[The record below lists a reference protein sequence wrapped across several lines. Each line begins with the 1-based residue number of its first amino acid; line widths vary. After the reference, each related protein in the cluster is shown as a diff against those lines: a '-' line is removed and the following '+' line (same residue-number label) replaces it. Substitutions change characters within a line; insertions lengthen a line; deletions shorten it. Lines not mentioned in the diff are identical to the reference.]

1 MRPLRITMKG
11 FGTFRERTDIDLA
24 DVDLVALVGPT
35 GSGKSTIIDAIT
47 FALYGTVARY
57 EDNRLVAP
65 VINQTSNEARVA
77 LDFELDGQ
85 VLTAARVVRR
95 TTGGG
100 ATTREARL
108 EQGDNVL
115 ADDATSMSQEVEGI
129 LGLDVEQF
137 NRTVVLPQGKFAT
150 FLHDK
155 PKDRQ
160 ATLVRLLGVEL
171 YQRIGQAARRRATRA
186 GNQVDALRPD
196 FDREAR
202 ELIDERRAAI
212 ESRIQELDSAHGR
225 FKADRLK
232 ITALDTELRDLKAYI
247 EVLDGQLDRMGTIEK
262 PDGLTE
268 LADQIT
274 KASEARIKAEEKRRE
289 LSATRLAFREALE
302 NGPEEAI
309 VKLGLE
315 KHSKLAQRSLD
326 HAAVVARHGQATRTH
341 ESAKKVADQAR
352 TRQGELEG
360 LLQQARESERSAQ
373 AALASGVTTR
383 QVEAWAAAHA
393 RHEASAKDAGQ
404 ATLAARSAEE
414 SVHPLLVVFE
424 DAHSAAQKS
433 SDRLAELRRRAG
445 VLGLVDLLRV
455 GSACPLCSQEVH
467 ELPVHDLDVH
477 LEQAQ
482 TDHELAQSRCAEAKR
497 AYEDAERERIT
508 AGAAA
513 SAALKSLA
521 DREAEIAS
529 IPQTEEL
536 DALRSE
542 AEGLSKAVARAE
554 EATRDA
560 NIAAIQHRE
569 SSAYSDALRVEQ
581 DAEQQ
586 VAGLA
591 ASKELLSS
599 QLELLRSEIASIP
612 GKDELEAQLEEANRL
627 KEDLDVAESA
637 SSEADSAY
645 EKAKSEFEKVKG
657 RRDQAIRYLLES
669 RDRIA
674 AFGPPALE
682 PSDPATGWEVL
693 EGWIRDELRIA
704 RDERETADAKRS
716 AKSTRRDEI
725 VGALRERCAAVFGGS
740 DPRASVDDLGE
751 MLATN
756 RATSDAEL
764 KDFDR
769 RRSKHEEQRER
780 IRALEEQKVVAE
792 RLGRLLRANMFERW
806 LLEATL
812 EQLVARATGRLYEL
826 SGGQYSLTSDD
837 KSNFAVR
844 DHTNADEVRSARTL
858 SGGETFLASLS
869 LALAVA
875 DATAE
880 LAPEGAP
887 RMESIFLDEGF
898 GTLDP
903 HTLDTVATAV
913 EELGTTGRFV
923 GIVTHIRELADRMPV
938 RLEVTKTGGSAS
950 VERIET

>member
-1 MRPLRITMKG
+1 MRPLRISMKG
-11 FGTFRERTDIDLA
+11 FGAFRERTDIDLA

-85 VLTAARVVRR
+85 VLTAARIVRR
-95 TTGGG
+95 TSSGG
-100 ATTREARL
+100 ATTKEARL
-108 EQGDNVL
+108 ERGGNVL
-115 ADDATSMSQEVEGI
+115 AGDATSMSQEVEGL

-155 PKDRQ
+155 PGDRQ
-160 ATLVRLLGVEL
+160 DTLVRLLGMEL
-171 YQRIGQAARRRATRA
+171 YGRIGRAARQRAAQAR
-186 GNQVDALRPD
+186 NHVEALRPD
-196 FDREAR
+196 FERETGELTDR
-202 ELIDERRAAI
+202 RRAAI
-212 ESRIQELDSAHGR
+212 ESRIQELDSAHSR
-225 FKADRLK
+225 LKADRTT
-232 ITALDTELRDLKAYI
+232 ITALDTELRDLKAQI
-247 EVLDGQLDRMGTIEK
+247 QRLDGQLDRMGTIEK
-262 PDGLTE
+262 PDGLAE
-268 LADQIT
+268 LSDQIT
-274 KASEARIKAEEKRRE
+274 TATEARIKAEEKRRE
-289 LSATRLAFREALE
+289 TSARRLASKQALE

-315 KHSKLAQRSLD
+315 KHAGLEQRDSQ
-326 HAAVVARHGQATRTH
+326 HAEVVAQHEAATRTH
-341 ESAKKVADQAR
+341 ESAKKTADRARAKQA
-352 TRQGELEG
+352 ELEG
-360 LLQQARESERSAQ
+360 SLEQARESEKSAQ

-383 QVEAWAAAHA
+383 QVEAWAEAHG
-393 RHEASAKDAGQ
+393 RHDASAKEACR

-414 SVHPLLVVFE
+414 SVRPLLVAFE
-424 DAHSAAQKS
+424 DARAAAEKS
-433 SDRLAELRRRAG
+433 SGRLAELRRRAG
-445 VLGLVDLLRV
+445 VLGLADLLEV

-482 TDHELAQSRCAEAKR
+482 TDNELTQSRCVEAKQ
-497 AYEDAERERIT
+497 AYESAEKERIK
-508 AGAAA
+508 AGAAV

-521 DREAEIAS
+521 DREAEVAS
-529 IPQTEEL
+529 IPQAEHL

-542 AEGLSKAVARAE
+542 AEGLSEAVARAE
-554 EATRDA
+554 EAAQHADTSA
-560 NIAAIQHRE
+560 KHHRE
-569 SSAYSDALRVEQ
+569 SSAYGEALRIEQ
-581 DAEQQ
+581 DSEQQ

-591 ASKELLSS
+591 ASEKLLSS
-599 QLELLRSEIASIP
+599 QLELLRSEVASIP
-612 GKDELEAQLEEANRL
+612 GKKELETQLEEANRL
-627 KEDLDVAESA
+627 KEELDVAESA

-645 EKAKSEFEKVKG
+645 EKARAESEKVKG
-657 RRDQAIRYLLES
+657 RRDQAMRHLLES
-669 RDRIA
+669 RDHVA
-674 AFGPPALE
+674 AFGPPAIE
-682 PSDPATGWEVL
+682 TSDPATGWESL

-704 RDERETADAKRS
+704 RDERKTAHGRQS
-716 AKSTRRDEI
+716 AKTTHRAEI
-725 VGALRERCAAVFGGS
+725 VGALRERCATVLGES

-751 MLATN
+751 MLTTN
-756 RATSDAEL
+756 RATSAAEL

-769 RRSKHEEQRER
+769 RRSKLEEQRER
-780 IRALEEQKVVAE
+780 INALGEQKAVADH
-792 RLGRLLRANMFERW
+792 LGRLLRADRFERW
-806 LLEATL
+806 LLEAAL
-812 EQLVARATGRLYEL
+812 EHLVERATGRLFEL
-826 SGGQYSLTSDD
+826 SDGQYSLTVHGRD
-837 KSNFAVR
+837 FAVR